1 MEKIRVDGEGAEF
14 PEVKLLNG
22 KVLKIAKLKKIEPN
36 QLSFMHADGFTI
48 VPHDML
54 PADLRERFD
63 MGDSGLADSLEDAE
77 RNLFSPKK

>member
-1 MEKIRVDGEGAEF
+1 
-14 PEVKLLNG
+14 
-22 KVLKIAKLKKIEPN
+22 
-36 QLSFMHADGFTI
+36 MHADGFTI